1 VAIPTDLGFSC
12 IWLDS
17 RLCEAHDAAMAT
29 GSRDLAA
36 LVADV
41 ERLAT
46 RALPYGEL
54 HREITDRLRRVMA
67 IDASCWH
74 GLDPAN
80 QLMTTADPVEL
91 LANGFLTADTEAIA
105 AGAVLASEYQRHDV
119 NSFTSLAKRRRPSA
133 ILSESTR
140 GRPERSARYNEFLA
154 PFGLPYEMRTVMVS
168 RGRTWGCVIF
178 HRTEASG
185 DFTTADAELMG
196 RLSRPIAEAL
206 RSSVRVDAARR
217 AGPLAPGM
225 VLLDGNDN
233 VDLATPNTDEL
244 FGLLRHTDTVERG
257 LPASVLIIA
266 AQTRAAAKAGQ
277 QAPPLNVPTA
287 AGWITL
293 HGSMPDG
300 ERGRVAVILQGTP
313 EDQAAPLR
321 LHALA
326 LSDRER
332 EVATLVAQGLDTGT
346 IAERLFISPW
356 TVQDHC
362 KAIFEKTDTRNRR
375 ELRAQIFFQD
385 HLPAIAVRT
394 PLDVGGHLDYT

>member
-1 VAIPTDLGFSC
+1 M
-12 IWLDS
+12 DS
-17 RLCEAHDAAMAT
+17 FLFEAHDASMAT
-29 GSRDLAA
+29 RDRDVAA

-46 RALPYGEL
+46 RALPYAEL

-80 QLMTTADPVEL
+80 RLMTTADPVEL
-91 LANGFLTADTEAIA
+91 LANGFMTAETEAVA
-105 AGAVLASEYQRHDV
+105 AGAVLASEYQRDDV

-154 PFGLPYEMRTVMVS
+154 PFGLPHEMRTVMMS
-168 RGRTWGCVIF
+168 RGRAWGCVIF

-225 VLLDGNDN
+225 VLLDGKDN

-244 FGLLRHTDTVERG
+244 FDLLRHTDTVERG

-266 AQTRAAAKAGQ
+266 AQTRAAVKAGK
-277 QAPPLNVPTA
+277 QAPPLHVPTA

-321 LHALA
+321 LEALA

-362 KAIFEKTDTRNRR
+362 KAIFEKTNTRNRR

-394 PLDVGGHLDYT
+394 PLDVGGHLDYS